1 MLNHQKLLVIPAIDI
16 KNGKCVRTVQGI
28 PELDC
33 YEYGNNPV
41 EMAKI
46 WRAENAKMIHV
57 VDFDGAHEHSKN
69 NFKIV
74 EEICSSVVIPVEFAG
89 GIRNLEDADEV
100 MQCGISR
107 LAINTLAVENKKEFN
122 KVFEKYGPTKIV
134 ISLDIKDDELI
145 IRGRKIKTGIH
156 FKDFTKEMVDIGIK
170 RFVVCDISR
179 NGTMLGPNIELSKKI
194 AEISGANVTHAGG
207 IRNKDEL
214 MDFQNLIP
222 IGVDSVIVGRA
233 LYENRF
239 PCQKLWRVA
248 ESGIFN

>member
-1 MLNHQKLLVIPAIDI
+1 MLPKLLVIPSIDL
-16 KNGKCVRTVQGI
+16 KNGKCVRSVQGI

-33 YEYGNNPV
+33 YEYSNDPV

-57 VDFDGAHEHSKN
+57 VDFDGAHELSKRN
-69 NFKIV
+69 YKVV

-89 GIRNLEDADEV
+89 GIRNLIDADEI
-100 MQCGISR
+100 MSIGISR
-107 LAINTLAVENKKEFN
+107 LAVNTLAIDNRKEFL
-122 KVFEKYGPTKIV
+122 KVLEKFGSSQIV
-134 ISLDIKDDELI
+134 ISLDIRDEELI
-145 IRGRKIKTGIH
+145 IKGRTTKSGIH
-156 FKDFTKEMVDIGIK
+156 YRTFTKEMAEIGIK
-170 RFVVCDISR
+170 RFIVCDISR
-179 NGTMLGPNIELSKKI
+179 NGTLKGPNIELSKEI
-194 AEISGANVTHAGG
+194 AEITGVRVTHAGG

-214 MDFQNLIP
+214 MDIQKLVP
-222 IGVDSVIVGRA
+222 LGVDSVIVGRA

>member
-1 MLNHQKLLVIPAIDI
+1 MFKQKLLEIPSIDI

-41 EMAKI
+41 DMAKI

-57 VDFDGAHEHSKN
+57 VDFDGAHEQSKRN
-69 NFKIV
+69 YELV
-74 EEICSSVVIPVEFAG
+74 SEICSSVVIPVEFTG
-89 GIRNLEDADEV
+89 GIRNLEDADQI

-107 LAINTLAVENKKEFN
+107 LAINTLAVENKDEFK

-134 ISLDIKDDELI
+134 ASLDIKDGELI
-145 IRGRKIKTGIH
+145 IKGRNVKTGIH
-156 FKDFTKEMVDIGIK
+156 FRDFTKEMVEIGIS
-170 RFVVCDISR
+170 RFVVCDITR
-179 NGTMLGPNIELSKKI
+179 NGTMLGPNIELSKEI
-194 AEISGANVTHAGG
+194 AEISGARVTHAGG

-214 MDFQNLIP
+214 MDIQKLIP
-222 IGVDSVIVGRA
+222 VGVDSAIVGRA

-248 ESGIFN
+248 ESGIFE

>member
-1 MLNHQKLLVIPAIDI
+1 MIQQKLLVIPSIDI

-41 EMAKI
+41 QMAKI

-57 VDFDGAHEHSKN
+57 KDFDGAHENSKRN
-69 NFKIV
+69 YKVI
-74 EEICSSVVIPVEFAG
+74 EEICSSVIIPVEFAG
-89 GIRNLEDADEV
+89 GIRSLLDADEIFNAGV
-100 MQCGISR
+100 IR
-107 LAINTLAVENKKEFN
+107 VAVNTLAIENKAEFL
-122 KVFEKYGPTKIV
+122 KVLEKYGQNKIAV
-134 ISLDIKDDELI
+134 SLDILGEELLI
-145 IRGRKIKTGIH
+145 KGRSIKTGISYKT
-156 FKDFTKEMVDIGIK
+156 FAKEMTELGVN
-170 RFVVCDISR
+170 RFIVCDISR
-179 NGTMLGPNIELSKKI
+179 NGTLLGPNIQLSKEI
-194 AEISGANVTHAGG
+194 AEFTGAKVTHAGG

-214 MDFQNLIP
+214 MDIQNLIP
-222 IGVDSVIVGRA
+222 LGVDSVIVGRA

>member
-1 MLNHQKLLVIPAIDI
+1 MNQKLLVIPAIDI

-57 VDFDGAHEHSKN
+57 KDFDGAHENSKRN
-69 NFKIV
+69 YKVIA
-74 EEICSSVVIPVEFAG
+74 EICSSVVIPVEFAG
-89 GIRNLEDADEV
+89 GIRSLQDADEIMKTGV
-100 MQCGISR
+100 IR
-107 LAINTLAVENKKEFN
+107 LAINTMAIENKNEFI
-122 KVFEKYGPTKIV
+122 KVIEKYGPNKIV
-134 ISLDIKDDELI
+134 ISLDVLGEELL
-145 IRGRKIKTGIH
+145 IRGRSKKAGIN
-156 FKDFTKEMVDIGIK
+156 FRTFSKEMVEVGVN
-170 RFVVCDISR
+170 RFIVCDITR
-179 NGTMLGPNIELSKKI
+179 NGTQLGPNIHLSNEI
-194 AEISGANVTHAGG
+194 AEFTGAKVTHAGG

-214 MDFQNLIP
+214 MDIQNLIP
-222 IGVDSVIVGRA
+222 VGVDSVIVGRA

>member
-1 MLNHQKLLVIPAIDI
+1 MQQKLLVIPAIDI
-16 KNGKCVRTVQGI
+16 KNGNCVRTVQGI

-41 EMAKI
+41 DMAKI

-57 VDFDGAHEHSKN
+57 TDFDGAYDQSKRN
-69 NFKIV
+69 YKVI

-89 GIRNLEDADEV
+89 GIRSVQDADEIINTGV
-100 MQCGISR
+100 IR
-107 LAINTLAVENKKEFN
+107 IAINSMAVENREEFI
-122 KVFEKYGPTKIV
+122 KLLEKYGPSKVV
-134 ISLDIKDDELI
+134 ITLDILNDELL
-145 IRGRKIKTGIH
+145 IRGRSTKTGINYRT
-156 FKDFTKEMVDIGIK
+156 FSMEMTKLGVN
-170 RFVVCDISR
+170 RFIVCDISR
-179 NGTMLGPNIELSKKI
+179 NGTQIGPNISLTKEI
-194 AEISGANVTHAGG
+194 AEMTGSKVTHAGG

-214 MDFQNLIP
+214 MDIQNLIP

-248 ESGIFN
+248 ESGTFN

>member
-1 MLNHQKLLVIPAIDI
+1 MLQQKLLVIPSIDI

-57 VDFDGAHEHSKN
+57 VDFDAAHEQSKRN
-69 NFKIV
+69 YKVI

-89 GIRNLEDADEV
+89 GIRNIQDADEII
-100 MQCGISR
+100 QTGIIR
-107 LAINTLAVENKKEFN
+107 LAINTLAVENRKEFL
-122 KVFEKYGPTKIV
+122 KIFEKYGPSKIV
-134 ISLDIKDDELI
+134 ISLDILGEELMV
-145 IRGRKIKTGIH
+145 RGRSKKTGIN
-156 FKDFTKEMVDIGIK
+156 FKTFTQEMVALGVN
-170 RFVVCDISR
+170 RFIVCDISR
-179 NGTMLGPNIELSKKI
+179 NGTHIGPNIQLSREI
-194 AEISGANVTHAGG
+194 AELTKAKVTHAGG

-214 MDFQNLIP
+214 MDIQQLIP
-222 IGVDSVIVGRA
+222 IGVDSAIVGRA

-239 PCQKLWRVA
+239 PCQKLWRIA

>member
-1 MLNHQKLLVIPAIDI
+1 MQQRLLVIPSIDI

-57 VDFDGAHEHSKN
+57 KDFDGAHEQSKRN
-69 NFKIV
+69 IKVI

-89 GIRNLEDADEV
+89 GIRSLKDADEIMKTGV
-100 MQCGISR
+100 IR
-107 LAINTLAVENKKEFN
+107 LAINTMAIENKKEFL
-122 KVFEKYGPTKIV
+122 KVFEKYGQSKIV
-134 ISLDIKDDELI
+134 ISLDILGEELL
-145 IRGRKIKTGIH
+145 IRGRSTKSGISYRTFSLDM
-156 FKDFTKEMVDIGIK
+156 FKLGVN
-170 RFVVCDISR
+170 RFIVCDISR
-179 NGTMLGPNIELSKKI
+179 NGTQIGPNISLSKEI
-194 AEISGANVTHAGG
+194 AEMTGAKVTHAGG

-214 MDFQNLIP
+214 MDIQKLIS

-248 ESGIFN
+248 ESGFFNK